1 MIVMEYRTAS
11 GRREESINN
20 VLQSP
25 ETTVRGKKRKTLSI
39 RFLFRFLLLAVIS
52 LSQPLIR
59 FDKDK
64 NKRNKKNEKK
74 KTKIIKKK
82 KRSTQKRKKKKP
94 SGGSKLI
101 KRKK

>member
-1 MIVMEYRTAS
+1 M
-11 GRREESINN
+11 INN

-25 ETTVRGKKRKTLSI
+25 ETTVRRKKRKTLFI

-52 LSQPLIR
+52 LSQPLVP
-59 FDKDK
+59 FDDK
-64 NKRNKKNEKK
+64 NKRNKKNEEK

-94 SGGSKLI
+94 GGGSKLI
-101 KRKK
+101 KRK